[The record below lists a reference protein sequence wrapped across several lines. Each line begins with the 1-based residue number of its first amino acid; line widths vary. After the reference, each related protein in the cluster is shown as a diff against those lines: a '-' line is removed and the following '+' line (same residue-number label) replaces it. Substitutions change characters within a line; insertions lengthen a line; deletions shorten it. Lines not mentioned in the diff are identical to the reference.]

1 MEKIDVRK
9 TDFHALLV
17 LITVHRLGS
26 LTLAANELGQNQS
39 TISYTVGRLR
49 KVFADELFVRIGH
62 GVVPTVRC
70 EEVVE
75 SAKALLADFEGLIA
89 MRDFN
94 PALAT
99 AADRFTVSCNFYE
112 RTLILPG
119 ITRRMQQEAPLA
131 RISVQNASVRGHA
144 QLIGGE
150 CDLLLSPVRENSQNV
165 YRRKLLEDHYMCF
178 VDSGSVFARGG
189 LDLDAYVRARHVVV
203 LYESSWRP
211 FYMTTLEE
219 MGIET
224 TPAVTLPSFGA
235 IDRIMADTD
244 LVLTAPSGLAAV
256 FGDRCVAVEAP
267 FRCAISIYMYW
278 SGRTHGSA
286 SHAWLRDLAVASA
299 VDAGKGRRPRPASSI
314 G

>member
-1 MEKIDVRK
+1 MEKIDITK
-9 TDFHALLV
+9 TDFHALQV
-17 LITVHRLGS
+17 LIAVHRLGS
-26 LTLAANELGQNQS
+26 LTRAANELGQNQS

-49 KVFADELFVRIGH
+49 KVFADELFVRIGQ
-62 GVVPTVRC
+62 GIVPTVRC

-75 SAKALLADFEGLIA
+75 AAKALLADFEGLVA
-89 MRDFN
+89 KRVFT
-94 PALAT
+94 PARAT
-99 AADRFTVSCNFYE
+99 AADHFTVSCNFYE

-119 ITRRMQQEAPLA
+119 VTSRMQQEAPLA
-131 RISVQNASVRGHA
+131 RISVRNASVRGHA
-144 QLIGGE
+144 QLLAGE
-150 CDLLLSPVRENSQNV
+150 CDLLLSPVREDSQNL
-165 YRRKLLEDHYMCF
+165 YRRKLLEDRYVCF
-178 VDSGSVFARGG
+178 VHSGSAVARNG

-244 LVLTAPSGLAAV
+244 LVLTAPSALATV
-256 FGDRCVAVEAP
+256 FGDRCVAIEAP
-267 FRCAISIYMYW
+267 FPSAISIYMYW

-286 SHAWLRDLAVASA
+286 SHAWLRHLVAASA
-299 VDAGKGRRPRPASSI
+299 TDAAKGKG
-314 G
+314 